1 MSGAAAA
8 VLRGVSYR
16 YPERTAF
23 ALRGIDWTIEAG
35 SFVVVTGPSG
45 SGKSTLLR
53 CLNGLVPHFSG
64 GELGGQA
71 LVAGLDTREHGPR
84 VLSQHVGFVFQ
95 DPEAQLVTTR
105 VDDELAF
112 GMEQRGVPPLT
123 MRKRVEEV
131 LDLLG
136 IADLRQREV
145 TTLSGGERQR
155 VAVAAALAL
164 QPSILVLDEPTSQ
177 LDPWGAESVLAAL
190 SRLNEELGLTI
201 VLAEH
206 RLERVMARADVLRYL
221 PDPGMLGFEG
231 NLRDVMVKM
240 EADFLPPLVQI
251 ARDRGWR
258 PLPLTIKEGRAAVR
272 RDRAAGWEPPSLV
285 DSSRPSGA
293 PVPRVEAARGTEV
306 RAEHYEVLSGL
317 STGRSVHTSTHRPIT
332 VVRVSAGFNG
342 TTVLSDIDLEAGPGE
357 VIALMGRNGSGKT
370 TLLRLLTG
378 MLRPTRGRITL
389 FGQDIAA
396 LDPAEIGQWAGYV
409 PQNPGSLLFAETLRD
424 ELAFTRAHHPRSTVN
439 SAALMAR
446 LGLGDLLLTHPRDL
460 SGGERQRAA
469 LAAIL
474 IGDPPLLLLDEPTRG
489 MDGRQKRILAGLLRD
504 LRSEGKTIFL
514 ATHDIELVATTST
527 RVILLGGGRIVADG
541 TPRQV
546 LSGSLTYAT
555 QVNKLFGGE
564 YITVADVYTA
574 PHSQS
579 WREHARL
586 ADADGT

>member
-1 MSGAAAA
+1 MSGTAA

-23 ALRGIDWTIEAG
+23 ALNGIDWTVEAG

-71 LVAGLDTREHGPR
+71 LVAGFDTRDTGPR
-84 VLSQHVGFVFQ
+84 VLSQHVSFVFQ

-112 GMEQRGVPPLT
+112 GLEQRGVPPLT

-136 IADLRQREV
+136 IADLRQRDV

-221 PDPGMLGFEG
+221 PDSGQPGFEG
-231 NLRDVMVKM
+231 APREVMTRM
-240 EADFLPPLVQI
+240 EADFLPQLIQI
-251 ARDRGWR
+251 ARVRGWR

-285 DSSRPSGA
+285 DSSRTGGP
-293 PVPRVEAARGTEV
+293 PVRRVEAGRWNKF
-306 RAEHYEVLSGL
+306 RAEHHEVLSGL
-317 STGRSVHTSTHRPIT
+317 STGRSVHTSIHPPIA
-332 VVRVSAGFNG
+332 VARVSAGFDG
-342 TTVLSDIDLEAGPGE
+342 TTVLSEIDLDAGAGE

-378 MLRPTRGRITL
+378 LHRPARGKIAL
-389 FGQDIAA
+389 FGQDSSR
-396 LDPAEIGQWAGYV
+396 LDPAEIGHLAGYV

-424 ELAFTRAHHPRSTVN
+424 ELAFTHALHPRSTLD
-439 SAALMAR
+439 SAELLAR
-446 LGLGDLLLTHPRDL
+446 LGLGDHLLTHPRDL

-489 MDGRQKRILAGLLRD
+489 MDGRQKRILADLLRD
-504 LRSEGKTIFL
+504 LRTEGKTIFL
-514 ATHDIELVATTST
+514 ATHDIELVAAAAT
-527 RVILLGGGRIVADG
+527 RVILLGGGRVVADG

-555 QVNKLFGGE
+555 QINKLFGGE
-564 YITVADVYTA
+564 FLTVADVYTA
-574 PHSQS
+574 PPPPVLGEQ
-579 WREHARL
+579 ARL
-586 ADADGT
+586 ADADAT

>member
-136 IADLRQREV
+136 IADLLQREV

-293 PVPRVEAARGTEV
+293 PVPRVEAARWTEV
-306 RAEHYEVLSGL
+306 RAEHHEVLSGL
-317 STGRSVHTSTHRPIT
+317 STRGLVGDRTPFQFHSIPAISGSV
-332 VVRVSAGFNG
+332 V
-342 TTVLSDIDLEAGPGE
+342 
-357 VIALMGRNGSGKT
+357 GSGSAPSSVPEGLRGAQRGIYSSASTGRRSRRT
-370 TLLRLLTG
+370 TLLSTARIHETK
-378 MLRPTRGRITL
+378 TRTP
-389 FGQDIAA
+389 AA
-396 LDPAEIGQWAGYV
+396 L
-409 PQNPGSLLFAETLRD
+409 QN
-424 ELAFTRAHHPRSTVN
+424 TRIPYR
-439 SAALMAR
+439 
-446 LGLGDLLLTHPRDL
+446 
-460 SGGERQRAA
+460 
-469 LAAIL
+469 
-474 IGDPPLLLLDEPTRG
+474 
-489 MDGRQKRILAGLLRD
+489 
-504 LRSEGKTIFL
+504 
-514 ATHDIELVATTST
+514 
-527 RVILLGGGRIVADG
+527 
-541 TPRQV
+541 
-546 LSGSLTYAT
+546 
-555 QVNKLFGGE
+555 
-564 YITVADVYTA
+564 
-574 PHSQS
+574 
-579 WREHARL
+579 
-586 ADADGT
+586 